1 MERLCEFITMLLNF
15 DLDVTKIVLRI
26 YYDFNMILLRYY

>member
-1 MERLCEFITMLLNF
+1 MERLCEFISILLSF
-15 DLDVTKIVLRI
+15 DFDVTKIVLRI